1 MALIEVQGV
10 SKSYTDAAA
19 PVHVLRDIS
28 FQLDAGSMVGIYGA
42 SGAGKSTLLHI
53 MGGLDRPTTGTVRAA
68 GVDLV
73 SLDEAELAKYRNREI
88 GFVFQ
93 FYHLLPEFTAL
104 ENVMLPPLIAGMSRK
119 ESVQRAGEALE
130 AMGLA
135 DRASHRPAMLS
146 GGEQQRVAIARA
158 AVMRPRAILAD
169 EPTGNLDRQTGSRV
183 WEYLMELHRR
193 QGITI
198 VAVTHNRDLIGG
210 FSHAYE
216 LRDGRL
222 EPLRP

>member
-1 MALIEVQGV
+1 MALIAAQGV
-10 SKSYTDAAA
+10 WKTYTDAGSA
-19 PVHVLRDIS
+19 VHVLRDLS
-28 FQLDAGSMVGIYGA
+28 FEVHEGTRVGIYGA

-53 MGGLDRPTTGTVRAA
+53 LGGLDRPSAGVVRATNVEL
-68 GVDLV
+68 GTLTD
-73 SLDEAELAKYRNREI
+73 AEMAAFRNREI

-104 ENVMLPPLIAGMSRK
+104 ENVMLPPLIAGLSRR
-119 ESVQRAGEALE
+119 EATHRAEEALQ

-135 DRASHRPAMLS
+135 DRQEHRPAMLS

-158 AVMRPRAILAD
+158 AVMRPRVILAD
-169 EPTGNLDRQTGSRV
+169 EPTGNLDRQTGTRV
-183 WEYLMELHRR
+183 WEYLLDLNRK
-193 QGITI
+193 QGITL

-216 LRDGRL
+216 LRDGRIEKL
-222 EPLRP
+222 NA